1 MANIKSLEI
10 LNFKGISKK
19 TEDFD
24 TLPKFIGG
32 ENGKGKTS
40 FLEALRYALTGK
52 SPSREDFL
60 RKGEAYGY
68 VCITFDDPEETAI
81 AREFYSEKP
90 TKVSVN
96 GKATTAKNAQ
106 QLICSLLNIEEE
118 QLDLT
123 TSSEVFRE
131 LFKGEL
137 GKYLLSFVDEKFTPE
152 KLFGLVKFSEEE
164 TNYLRNKLP
173 ANFGLPECETV
184 YKELYTE
191 RASLKTLVQRASGKL
206 PETPPQKP
214 IHNLEEIEEKLSKM
228 LAEEQIEKA
237 NVAALKVYENA
248 VAAYKRKADEITAI
262 KAEIAAISI
271 DEPEEIAL
279 KDLSLKKD
287 IEAKRQEAMKRKATA
302 ESVVNT
308 MKNNNLLF
316 EKTLKNLNTNFCP
329 ISERLVCTTD
339 KTAAKAEFEALI
351 NENNKAIAAQQD
363 IMAKADAELRELA
376 EKEKALNERLALLTK
391 KEVLTSSLEK
401 AEKAL
406 GEEPKKPEIVPKCD
420 ASQKDILVSQKAKI
434 LEYNDYVT
442 VRAEYEKVSRQ
453 YELICGLVK
462 KFEAKG
468 IVNEAIIGFYCD
480 IFNEEIAPLAS
491 AVDYQILFVPE
502 NGLTLSVKPGEN
514 KKAVPFENLSNGE
527 QLIVTS
533 FILHMCN
540 MFAGCNIM
548 LIDNLNDL
556 DEENIKVFKS
566 IIEKLSPEYTLL
578 VCAGTNI

>member
-1 MANIKSLEI
+1 MANIKNIEI
-10 LNFKGISKK
+10 YNFKGIVKK

-52 SPSREDFL
+52 APSREDFL
-60 RKGEAYGY
+60 RQGEAYGY
-68 VCITFDDPEETAI
+68 VCITFDDPEETAV
-81 AREFYSEKP
+81 AREFYAEKP

-106 QLICSLLNIEEE
+106 QLICSLLNVEEE

-173 ANFGLPECETV
+173 DNFGLPECEAI

-214 IHNLEEIEEKLSKM
+214 IQNLEEIEEKLSRS

-237 NVAALKVYENA
+237 NAAALKVYENA
-248 VAAYKRKADEITAI
+248 VAAYRRRVD
-262 KAEIAAISI
+262 EIAAIKS
-271 DEPEEIAL
+271 EIATIKIEEFEERTL
-279 KDLSLKKD
+279 PSLKKEL
-287 IEAKRQEAMKRKATA
+287 EAKRQEAMKWKATA
-302 ESVVNT
+302 ESIINT

-329 ISERLVCTTD
+329 ISEKLVCTTD
-339 KTAAKAEFEALI
+339 KTAAKAEFEELI
-351 NENNKAIAAQQD
+351 NKNNSAISVQQD
-363 IMAKADAELRELA
+363 VIAKVDAELRALA
-376 EKEKALNERLALLTK
+376 EKEKVINEKLALLTK
-391 KEVLTSSLEK
+391 KEVLNSSLEK

-406 GEEPKKPEIVPKCD
+406 GEEPKKPEIVPKCE
-420 ASQKDILVSQKAKI
+420 ASQKDILMSQKAQI
-434 LEYNDYVT
+434 QAYNDYVNNK
-442 VRAEYEKVSRQ
+442 AEYDKVSKQ
-453 YELICGLVK
+453 YELICNLVK

-502 NGLTLSVKPGEN
+502 NGLTLSVKPGKD
-514 KKAVPFENLSNGE
+514 KKTVPFENLSNGE

-556 DEENIKVFKS
+556 DEENVKVFKN
-566 IIEKLSPEYTLL
+566 IIERLSPEYALL